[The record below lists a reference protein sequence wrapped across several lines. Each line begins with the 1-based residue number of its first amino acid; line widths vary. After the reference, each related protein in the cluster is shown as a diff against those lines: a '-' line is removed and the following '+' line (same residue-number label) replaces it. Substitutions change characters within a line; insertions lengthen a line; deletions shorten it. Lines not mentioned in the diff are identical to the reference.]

1 MSPRTATLLTALG
14 LLAAG
19 APLPFLLHHHAGASC
34 AHHHHEHEAAP
45 AAAADILRVPATV
58 QSSAPLRS
66 IKLLLGDRL
75 LAEASDTALWEPTL
89 TLPEAAAYDI
99 ELQAEWADD
108 APHALTLTLDVPR
121 RETRTLTRWAGRT
134 LHTLLRF
141 SW

>member
-34 AHHHHEHEAAP
+34 AHHHHEHEAAR
-45 AAAADILRVPATV
+45 AAAAICRVPATV

-66 IKLLLGDRL
+66 IKLMLGDRL
-75 LAEASDTALWEPTL
+75 LAETSDTALWEPSL
-89 TLPEAAAYDI
+89 TLPEADSYDI

-121 RETRTLTRWAGRT
+121 RETRTLTQWAGRT